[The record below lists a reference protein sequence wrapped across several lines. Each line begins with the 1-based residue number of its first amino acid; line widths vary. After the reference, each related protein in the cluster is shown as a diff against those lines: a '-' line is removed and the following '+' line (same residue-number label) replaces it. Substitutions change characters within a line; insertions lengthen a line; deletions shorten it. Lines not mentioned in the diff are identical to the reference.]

1 VRAGRGSVDLA
12 TGGAST
18 GAPVERAGVVLNVK
32 SGSGKRSDDIERVRA
47 ALAAANIRATLWP
60 AHGREI
66 VAVARRAVADSACVI
81 AAGGDGTVSAVA
93 GVVAGTGKVLGVLPA
108 GTLNHFAKDLGI
120 PPRIEDA
127 AAALARARVR
137 RIDVGEVNGIVFV
150 NNSSVGIYPR
160 VVRGRERLLARFG
173 RGKWLATA
181 WAVAAVA
188 SRLHPLSIRLRW
200 EGGAAEERTTFVFVG
215 NNRYDTALLATQRR
229 QALDAGVLGVFVG
242 RERTPFGL
250 LRLGARA
257 ALGRLDERDLET
269 LDVRE
274 VTLESHRGTLWVALD
289 GEVRRLR
296 PPIRYR
302 VRPGALQVL
311 APAPQP

>member
-1 VRAGRGSVDLA
+1 VA
-12 TGGAST
+12 TGGGST
-18 GAPVERAGVVLNVK
+18 RQPVERMRVVVNEKAGAGA
-32 SGSGKRSDDIERVRA
+32 GSDATERVRA
-47 ALAAANIRATLWP
+47 ALAAANLRATLWP

-66 VAVARRAVADSACVI
+66 VDAARRAVADPTCDVI
-81 AAGGDGTVSAVA
+81 VAAGGDGTVSAVA

-120 PPRIEDA
+120 PPRIEEA
-127 AAALARARVR
+127 AAALAGARVR
-137 RIDVGEVNGIVFV
+137 PIDVGEVNGIVFV

-160 VVRGRERLLARFG
+160 VVRERERLLARLG

-181 WAVAAVA
+181 WAAAAVV
-188 SRLHPLSIRLRW
+188 SRLQPLSLRIRW
-200 EGGAAEERTTFVFVG
+200 EGGAAAARTTFAFVG

-229 QALDAGVLGVFVG
+229 AALDAGVLGVFIG
-242 RERTPFGL
+242 RERSRLGL

-257 ALGRLDERDLET
+257 ALAHLDERDLDALE
-269 LDVRE
+269 VRE
-274 VTLESHRGTLWVALD
+274 VTLESHRRTLWVALD

-302 VRPGALQVL
+302 IRPGALRVL
-311 APAPQP
+311 APPPQP